1 MTMFDVVIIGG
12 GPAGLTA
19 GIYASRRSLK
29 ALILSRD
36 LGGQASK
43 TYSIENYP
51 GVPNISG
58 LELTKTMKAQAE
70 SFGAEFKYEEVKKIK
85 KLKTK
90 FSIQTLNNT
99 YQSRSIILAFGKQPR
114 ELKIKGEEE
123 FKGRGVSY
131 CATCDA
137 PLFRNKTI
145 VIVGGGNS
153 AIDAAILTS
162 KIAKKVY
169 LVHRS
174 RFSAEQILIDKVLK
188 LKNVETIV
196 PDKLVEIK
204 GDKIV
209 KSIVLESGREIL
221 TDGVMVE
228 IGYVVDRSLIKDFID
243 TTQNNQ
249 ISASNLQE
257 SSLEGVFA
265 AGDLTTTPYKQ
276 IVIAAGEGAKAA
288 LSCYDYIQRIEG
300 KKGII
305 GDWQK
310 LTKK

>member
-1 MTMFDVVIIGG
+1 MYDVVIIGG

-19 GIYASRRSLK
+19 AIYASRRALK

-36 LGGQASK
+36 LGGQAAR
-43 TYSIENYP
+43 TYDIENYP
-51 GVPNISG
+51 GLPKISG
-58 LELTKTMKAQAE
+58 IDLTKTMKIQAE
-70 SFGAEFKYEEVKKIK
+70 NFGAEFKYEEVKQIK
-85 KLKTK
+85 KLKSD
-90 FSIQTLNNT
+90 FSIQTINHK
-99 YQSRSIILAFGKQPR
+99 YRAKSIILAFGKQPR

-137 PLFRNKTI
+137 PFYKNKTI
-145 VIVGGGNS
+145 IIVGGGNS
-153 AIDAAILTS
+153 ALDAAILTS

-174 RFSAEQILIDKVLK
+174 QFSAEQVLIDKANK
-188 LKNVETIV
+188 LKNIEVIM
-196 PDKLVEIK
+196 PDNLIEIK
-204 GDKIV
+204 GDKVV
-209 KSIVLESGREIL
+209 KSAILESGKEIA

-228 IGYVVDRSLIKDFID
+228 IGYVVDRSLIKDFIKTND
-243 TTQNNQ
+243 NNQ
-249 ISASNLQE
+249 IEVNNIQE
-257 SSLEGVFA
+257 TSKKGVFA
-265 AGDLTTTPYKQ
+265 AGDLTITPYKQ
-276 IVIAAGEGAKAA
+276 IVIATGEGAKAA

-310 LTKK
+310 LNKK